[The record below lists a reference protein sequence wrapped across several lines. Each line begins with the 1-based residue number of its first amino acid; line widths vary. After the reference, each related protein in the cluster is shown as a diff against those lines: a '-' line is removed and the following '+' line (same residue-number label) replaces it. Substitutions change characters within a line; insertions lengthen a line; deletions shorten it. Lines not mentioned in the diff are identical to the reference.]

1 MTLTE
6 LNVLNCHQE
15 RFTFHFARLPRLI
28 FYFLI
33 QLFLFGV
40 CSLHDEL
47 VNLALVIFF
56 KLFDMVFQREVKVEV
71 LTVVDSRV
79 REQLLQECYETRL
92 AVDQFI
98 NILLCL
104 LMTTVYGG

>member
-1 MTLTE
+1 
-6 LNVLNCHQE
+6 
-15 RFTFHFARLPRLI
+15 
-28 FYFLI
+28 
-33 QLFLFGV
+33 
-40 CSLHDEL
+40 
-47 VNLALVIFF
+47 
-56 KLFDMVFQREVKVEV
+56 MVFQREVKVEV